1 MNLISGNVIDIG
13 TIGLCR
19 NWSFKI
25 KYPMKKKILNCAIWV
40 GFIYKSF
47 CSSVGIIYYWKDFV
61 KRINKILLNY
71 WQLIQD
77 KYNNNWFALGILSK
91 PQVIFYILGICLVK
105 TDK

>member
-47 CSSVGIIYYWKDFV
+47 CSSIGIIYY
-61 KRINKILLNY
+61 
-71 WQLIQD
+71 
-77 KYNNNWFALGILSK
+77 
-91 PQVIFYILGICLVK
+91 
-105 TDK
+105 